1 MRNNHLIGNNNF
13 IICSA
18 YKCASTTLEETFK
31 CDKIHD
37 ILPNNINNIDT
48 IIIPFNDDLNKICKS
63 AYFQDIIVPVYEYSP
78 FNIDYG
84 IFKTTA
90 CCISCGDNCIKD
102 CCQKKIRMNIIKNI
116 EINKLINHYNTTMKN
131 QKWCDRI
138 HLNNEI
144 RHKILCETLK
154 LNLSFI
160 SKEIQVFNTKY
171 KNKNIKIVYFHIS
184 NINNNFENL
193 KFSIFGRKMKHIK
206 LINSNISSDKWYNKK
221 YIEFI
226 KNYKDNI

>member
-1 MRNNHLIGNNNF
+1 MRNNNLMNDHIM
-13 IICSA
+13 ICSSF
-18 YKCASTTLEETFK
+18 KCASTTLEKTFN

-37 ILPNNINNIDT
+37 ILPNNMNNIDT
-48 IIIPFNDDLNKICKS
+48 ILIPFNDDLDKICKS
-63 AYFQDIIVPVYEYSP
+63 AYFQDIIVPSYEYSP
-78 FNIDYG
+78 FHKKYG
-84 IFKTTA
+84 ILKTTT
-90 CCISCGDNCIKD
+90 CSISCGDNCIKD

-116 EINKLINHYNTTMKN
+116 EIKELINHYNTTMKN

-144 RHKILCETLK
+144 RHMILCEILK
-154 LNLSFI
+154 LNLSFT
-160 SKEIQVFNTKY
+160 SKEIQTFYTKY
-171 KNKNIKIVYFHIS
+171 KNKNIKIIYFHIS

-193 KFSIFGRKMKHIK
+193 KYSVFGQKMNHIK
-206 LINSNISSDKWYNKK
+206 LKKFNVSSDKWYNKK